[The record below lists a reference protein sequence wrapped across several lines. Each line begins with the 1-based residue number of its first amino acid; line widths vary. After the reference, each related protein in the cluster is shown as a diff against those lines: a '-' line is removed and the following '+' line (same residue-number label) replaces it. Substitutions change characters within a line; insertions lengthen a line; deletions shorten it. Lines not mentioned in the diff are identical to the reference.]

1 MYSFFH
7 FSHQE
12 HGLYMEGFDYF
23 PFVILRP
30 ELKTAFC
37 VEKEV
42 FATVYFSFPILSSLG
57 VGYRK
62 ISLALLGFYTYCL
75 WSFPGLIL

>member
-23 PFVILRP
+23 PFVIPRP

-42 FATVYFSFPILSSLG
+42 FATVYFFFLYYLLLE
-57 VGYRK
+57 
-62 ISLALLGFYTYCL
+62 LAIEKFL
-75 WSFPGLIL
+75 WLF